1 MKNPEETLC
10 CFFYYYDQCRG
21 GNTKKK
27 NLFLHDFFSRNIG
40 CTSPKSTQE
49 NEARQTFSRGLVH
62 INKSMVC
69 YVSKVV
75 VKQNKFNLNMNYI
88 PFVFVVKGYEC
99 FLPQDRT
106 CSRWITR
113 VTSLRAYL
121 VPLSWDVCRG
131 SSVSRILIIAVFFI
145 LAF

>member
-1 MKNPEETLC
+1 
-10 CFFYYYDQCRG
+10 
-21 GNTKKK
+21 
-27 NLFLHDFFSRNIG
+27 
-40 CTSPKSTQE
+40 
-49 NEARQTFSRGLVH
+49 
-62 INKSMVC
+62 MVC

-121 VPLSWDVCRG
+121 VSLSWDVCRG